1 MSDLSDIVSAAAF
14 AVSAFSL
21 YQTTLKRASLKVF
34 VSPVIRYASPYQNS
48 NFEAFAVPVT
58 VTNQGARTGTIVS
71 MDLQVRAPDRNAI
84 KRFYSA
90 DIGQWSIEKNRSGD
104 FRPFAPIVL
113 AGRNSH
119 TETILFHAR
128 RDEPVMQIIDKE
140 GPYEFMLTLQRHWR
154 KAWAFSAGCG
164 RGRQDRCCSRWCCP
178 CSTTVPSR
186 AAAGRCRCITRTS
199 RPASARHRE
208 RR

>member
-1 MSDLSDIVSAAAF
+1 MSDPSDIVSAAAF

-48 NFEAFAVPVT
+48 NFEAFAVPLT

-71 MDLQVRAPDRNAI
+71 MDLQVRAPERNAI

-90 DIGQWSIEKNRSGD
+90 DIGQWSIEKSRSGD

-113 AGRNSH
+113 AGRSSH

-140 GPYEFMLTLQRHWR
+140 GPYEFMLTLQTTLEEGLGFFGRLRQKPPRPLMFEMVLPVLDHR
-154 KAWAFSAGCG
+154 AFTSGSGTLPLHHKNFQTSISA
-164 RGRQDRCCSRWCCP
+164 
-178 CSTTVPSR
+178 T
-186 AAAGRCRCITRTS
+186 
-199 RPASARHRE
+199 
-208 RR
+208 

>member
-71 MDLQVRAPDRNAI
+71 MDLQVRAPDRNGR
-84 KRFYSA
+84 KRCYRA
-90 DIGQWSIEKNRSGD
+90 DIRKWTSEKNRRAG
-104 FRPFAPIVL
+104 FRPFAPTVPP
-113 AGRNSH
+113 GRNSH

-140 GPYEFMLTLQRHWR
+140 GPYEFMLTLQTTLEEGLGFFGRLRQKPPRPLMFEMVLPVLDHR
-154 KAWAFSAGCG
+154 AFTSGSGTLPLHHKNFQTSISA
-164 RGRQDRCCSRWCCP
+164 
-178 CSTTVPSR
+178 T
-186 AAAGRCRCITRTS
+186 
-199 RPASARHRE
+199 
-208 RR
+208 

>member
-1 MSDLSDIVSAAAF
+1 MSLLSDIGSAAAF
-14 AVSAFSL
+14 VVSAYSL

-48 NFEAFAVPVT
+48 NFEAFAVPMT
-58 VTNQGARTGTIVS
+58 ITNEGARTGTVMS
-71 MDLQVRAPDRNAI
+71 MDLQVRAPERDVI

-113 AGRNSH
+113 AGRTSL

-128 RDEPVMQIIDKE
+128 RDEPVMQIVDKE
-140 GPYEFMLTLQRHWR
+140 GTYQFMLTLQTTLEESPGFFGRLRQRPPRPLLFEMALPVLDHR
-154 KAWAFSAGCG
+154 AFTSGSGTLPLHHKNFQTSVSA
-164 RGRQDRCCSRWCCP
+164 
-178 CSTTVPSR
+178 T
-186 AAAGRCRCITRTS
+186 
-199 RPASARHRE
+199 
-208 RR
+208 